1 MKRRFIHLQLTFV
14 FACMLLFALTICSYA
29 AEGFEGYA
37 VYRDG
42 AFLGTTWHGGLMD
55 GAHPKKEKPVTHA
68 AQSKST
74 VQSGSWGSFI
84 NGNTFKGFYYPK
96 SGVPTSAKRDLI
108 KAMGKSLIDENI
120 LYTPIQQIDYKVTDS
135 TWVLPSDIT
144 KIRCDGVVEYC
155 YEYYGFRIFGNDT
168 YWNISRMGSAYKSHH
183 ALATVTPKKQS
194 EEYMTKWS
202 HSGKIIY
209 IVNRNSGKV
218 LDVRGPS
225 SANGT
230 AIQQWDYANRT
241 NQKFKMVYTASGN
254 FYSFVPQNATS
265 APIEVENNSTEN
277 GTKIQIW
284 AKPSSGYLNSQRF
297 RIVPNSDGSYKI
309 TTYATNYQKVIEVGS
324 ESTSNGASV
333 DLWSDNGRIHQHWY
347 LVPA

>member
-120 LYTPIQQIDYKVTDS
+120 L
-135 TWVLPSDIT
+135 
-144 KIRCDGVVEYC
+144 
-155 YEYYGFRIFGNDT
+155 
-168 YWNISRMGSAYKSHH
+168 
-183 ALATVTPKKQS
+183 
-194 EEYMTKWS
+194 
-202 HSGKIIY
+202 
-209 IVNRNSGKV
+209 
-218 LDVRGPS
+218 
-225 SANGT
+225 
-230 AIQQWDYANRT
+230 
-241 NQKFKMVYTASGN
+241 
-254 FYSFVPQNATS
+254 
-265 APIEVENNSTEN
+265 
-277 GTKIQIW
+277 
-284 AKPSSGYLNSQRF
+284 
-297 RIVPNSDGSYKI
+297 
-309 TTYATNYQKVIEVGS
+309 
-324 ESTSNGASV
+324 
-333 DLWSDNGRIHQHWY
+333 
-347 LVPA
+347 